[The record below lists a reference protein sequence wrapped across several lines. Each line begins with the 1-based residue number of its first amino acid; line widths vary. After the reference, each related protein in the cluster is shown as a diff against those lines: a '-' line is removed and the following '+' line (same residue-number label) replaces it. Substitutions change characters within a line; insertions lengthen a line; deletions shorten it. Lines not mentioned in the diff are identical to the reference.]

1 MSADVTSAPATSLGE
16 AQIGDPRG
24 AVRSLL
30 VGTVVT
36 LSVTATIVAVVAG
49 FVAGTA
55 GVVGA
60 LIGVGLVLVLF
71 AGSAGLLL
79 ITVSRNPSMALAV
92 LVGGAFVRL
101 AVYGSTL
108 VALARVEGI
117 HRPSLAIATG
127 VAIAIALVQ
136 EMRALARTPR
146 LYWVDASTP
155 DGPVP
160 SATRS

>member
-1 MSADVTSAPATSLGE
+1 VPADVASSSTTSLGE
-16 AQIGDPRG
+16 SQTGDPRG

-30 VGTVVT
+30 VRTVVT
-36 LSVTATIVAVVAG
+36 LSIIAVIVAIVAG

-55 GVVGA
+55 GVIGA

-79 ITVSRNPSMALAV
+79 VTLHRNSAKAFAVLAV
-92 LVGGAFVRL
+92 GAIVRL

-108 VALARVEGI
+108 VALTRVEGI

-127 VAIAIALVQ
+127 IAISIALVQ
-136 EMRALARTPR
+136 ELRALARTPS
-146 LYWVDASTP
+146 LYWVDASISA
-155 DGPVP
+155 GPASP
-160 SATRS
+160 ATRS